1 MKNIVKKAVII
12 LIILMTMISVKGTA
26 QSQIFYRYSL
36 PYTNDM
42 LDSCLKLYVQTV
54 LNNLERNNSLDLF
67 AKSRVDYYLDVIQTN
82 LEEGKDL
89 FSIFDYIPGDYRAHQ
104 ELFGNPM
111 YFTKPKTNYPDK
123 YQINVTEGLEGNGE
137 IMQELVFYWQEYNRI
152 QSGKDI
158 VLKVIKKNESKGK
171 MFLHL
176 SLFYDYKNSPPH
188 NRSILRKGDGKF
200 GTSTRIL
207 ISEKKVGN
215 LWVYE
220 AMIYNVVVFSKPI
233 KKET

>member
-1 MKNIVKKAVII
+1 MKNIIKKAVII
-12 LIILMTMISVKGTA
+12 LIILMTMFSVYGTA

-36 PYTNDM
+36 PSTNDM

-67 AKSRVDYYLDVIQTN
+67 AKSRVDYYLDVIQIN

-89 FSIFDYIPGDYRAHQ
+89 FSIFDYIPGDYRAHL
-104 ELFGNPM
+104 ELFGDPM

-123 YQINVTEGLEGNGE
+123 YQKNITEGLEGNGE
-137 IMQELVFYWQEYNRI
+137 IMQELVFYWQEYKRI

-158 VLKVIKKNESKGK
+158 VLKVIKKNESKDK

-233 KKET
+233 RKET